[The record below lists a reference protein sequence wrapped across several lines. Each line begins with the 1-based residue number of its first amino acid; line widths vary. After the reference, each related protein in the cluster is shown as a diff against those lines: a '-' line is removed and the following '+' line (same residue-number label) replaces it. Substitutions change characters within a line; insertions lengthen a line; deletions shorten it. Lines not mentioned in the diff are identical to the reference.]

1 MTLQQLECFH
11 ALAKTQNITK
21 SAEEIHVSQPALSSM
36 LKALESE
43 LGVSLF
49 DRKGRTIVLNNAGT
63 EFLKSVNSIFDILGR
78 YQQKTIMASH
88 EKRTEIVI
96 GAYSTESG
104 LVSLIDKYMEM
115 HSNVSFRIVSH
126 QYITRVNS
134 EDMIDFLISS
144 NPEEHKNRPQ
154 LKLWAAQSYAII
166 PKSYLTGKPTI
177 SLHDL
182 VEIPFAFCSAP
193 NVALPRSLN
202 ICKEAGFS
210 PDICYFADERYSV
223 LLMLLQGNCA
233 AIVPKEDAEVISS
246 LSDKLAALPIEETMH
261 LPSFTDVI
269 ISWKDSSDLS
279 PSALDFL
286 NYIQAEYKF
295 NQI

>member
-88 EKRTEIVI
+88 EKRVEIVI

-104 LVSLIDKYMEM
+104 LVSLMSKYMEM
-115 HSNVSFRIVSH
+115 HINVSFRVVSH

-144 NPEEHKNRPQ
+144 NPEDHRNRPQ
-154 LKLWAAQSYAII
+154 FKLWAAQSYAIF
-166 PKSYLTGKPTI
+166 PKAYALDKSKI

-182 VEIPFAFCSAP
+182 AEIPFVFCSAP
-193 NVALPRSLN
+193 NVALPRSLDM
-202 ICKEAGFS
+202 CRVAGFS
-210 PDICYFADERYSV
+210 PDICYFADERYSI

-246 LSDKLAALPIEETMH
+246 LSDKLVALPIEETMKSA
-261 LPSFTDVI
+261 SFTDI
-269 ISWKDSSDLS
+269 IMSWKDNSVLS
-279 PSALDFL
+279 PAAVEFL
-286 NYIQAEYKF
+286 NYIRAEYEF